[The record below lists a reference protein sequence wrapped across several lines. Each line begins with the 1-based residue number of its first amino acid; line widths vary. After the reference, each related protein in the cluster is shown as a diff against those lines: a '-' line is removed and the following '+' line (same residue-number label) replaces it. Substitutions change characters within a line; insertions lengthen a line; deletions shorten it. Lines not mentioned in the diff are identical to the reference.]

1 MPGIIILTDDGHFYS
16 ITVYGTCIGKIT
28 NTETGM
34 RTTVPG
40 TVRRTRSGIL
50 RGRSPEVADK
60 THSWQDAIVSN
71 AGSIIV
77 VTDTN
82 GIIRVFNPEAV
93 HATGYSADE
102 ILGKATPVLLHDH
115 KELEIFRRELKE
127 QHDITAK
134 NDFHIFIEK
143 AKLNRHRGVEC
154 TLIKKDGSRL
164 PVLLS
169 VTELYDRYGNEDG
182 FLGVAIDISDRK
194 KAEEDLK
201 RALEKEKELG
211 EMKSRFISMASH
223 EFRTPLSTVLSSA
236 YLIEKYN
243 KAEDQPQR
251 TIHLNRIVSAVS
263 MLTSILNDFM
273 STGRIEEGRIK
284 VRKTEVHI
292 SDWMFI
298 AIREMEGLLKKG
310 QHILYHHSGEAMLET
325 DAALLKQMLI
335 NLVSNAAKFSPTDTK
350 ISIRTKRTSRDF
362 LLAVKD
368 EGIGISKEDQR
379 HLMERFFRSAS
390 VDHIQGTG
398 LGLHIVSRYA
408 ELLGGKIHFRSS
420 PGKGSTFMVSI
431 PVIVSC

>member
-1 MPGIIILTDDGHFYS
+1 
-16 ITVYGTCIGKIT
+16 
-28 NTETGM
+28 M
-34 RTTVPG
+34 RTAVPDK
-40 TVRRTRSGIL
+40 VRRTRSGML
-50 RGRSPEVADK
+50 RGRSPELADK
-60 THSWQDAIVSN
+60 THSWKDAIVSN
-71 AGSIIV
+71 AGSMII
-77 VTDTN
+77 VTDTD
-82 GIIRVFNPEAV
+82 GVIRLFNPEAI
-93 HATGYSADE
+93 HATGYAADE

-115 KELEIFRRELKE
+115 EELEMFRKELREKYG
-127 QHDITAK
+127 ITAK

-143 AKLNRHRGVEC
+143 AKLNRHKGVEC
-154 TLIKKDGSRL
+154 TLIKKDGSKL

-194 KAEEDLK
+194 KAEEDLM

-251 TIHLNRIVSAVS
+251 AIHLNRIVSAVS
-263 MLTSILNDFM
+263 MLTGILNDFM
-273 STGRIEEGRIK
+273 SAGRIEEGRIK
-284 VRKTEVHI
+284 VRKTDVNI

-310 QHILYHHSGEAMLET
+310 QHIIYHHSGESIFET

-335 NLVSNAAKFSPTDTK
+335 NLVANAAKFSSTDTK
-350 ISIRTKRTSRDF
+350 ISIRTKLTPREF
-362 LLAVKD
+362 MLAVKD

-420 PGKGSTFMVSI
+420 PGKGSTFMVKI
-431 PVIVSC
+431 PVIIPC